1 MDKTTLLKYIF
12 TGLIVLGIILAI
24 VVSSVILKQNDYNKR
39 CKDRTQRC
47 LDIYNDPNNPYP
59 VIKQNPIPN
68 GGKYRNESFGK
79 DKYYGLRDFFY
90 AASYKSY
97 LPCGYTNDVV
107 SYNAIKNV
115 LLKGARAIHL
125 DIFFKGTDPFCD
137 DASIIVGNVIDG
149 ELAYSECVKENDRY
163 LDFMNCLELINQ
175 IAWSNSDAPL
185 FLYLNMEFLPNTKL
199 EYQIYSQLFT
209 KCSDK
214 LLDKYYGFQRINIG
228 DIPVNMAI
236 NKLVILTNR
245 IPINGFL
252 NEITNGVMSEN
263 NTGVILYK
271 ITKEDINFQ
280 GIKTKFAN
288 KDEALKV
295 TMHNMVAVIKESIP
309 NEKNRYDPGMDSEN
323 YDASYH
329 FELGISMT
337 FMNWQKNPVKYL
349 EKFKE
354 GGMILKPP
362 ELIYI
367 PQQKPPVE
375 DRNTKYDY
383 ETTRVTGLNG
393 FYDFDF

>member
-1 MDKTTLLKYIF
+1 
-12 TGLIVLGIILAI
+12 
-24 VVSSVILKQNDYNKR
+24 
-39 CKDRTQRC
+39 
-47 LDIYNDPNNPYP
+47 
-59 VIKQNPIPN
+59 
-68 GGKYRNESFGK
+68 
-79 DKYYGLRDFFY
+79 
-90 AASYKSY
+90 
-97 LPCGYTNDVV
+97 
-107 SYNAIKNV
+107 
-115 LLKGARAIHL
+115 L

>member
-1 MDKTTLLKYIF
+1 
-12 TGLIVLGIILAI
+12 
-24 VVSSVILKQNDYNKR
+24 
-39 CKDRTQRC
+39 
-47 LDIYNDPNNPYP
+47 
-59 VIKQNPIPN
+59 
-68 GGKYRNESFGK
+68 
-79 DKYYGLRDFFY
+79 
-90 AASYKSY
+90 
-97 LPCGYTNDVV
+97 
-107 SYNAIKNV
+107 
-115 LLKGARAIHL
+115 
-125 DIFFKGTDPFCD
+125 
-137 DASIIVGNVIDG
+137 
-149 ELAYSECVKENDRY
+149 
-163 LDFMNCLELINQ
+163 
-175 IAWSNSDAPL
+175 
-185 FLYLNMEFLPNTKL
+185 
-199 EYQIYSQLFT
+199 
-209 KCSDK
+209 
-214 LLDKYYGFQRINIG
+214 
-228 DIPVNMAI
+228 
-236 NKLVILTNR
+236 
-245 IPINGFL
+245 
-252 NEITNGVMSEN
+252 MSEN